1 MITSLHIAR
10 GIERQLE
17 ALQRSGK
24 KGEKAAE
31 NFRAICQQ
39 LRQQGPE
46 APELLAR
53 RTKNGELRVKN
64 CIKYHLG
71 HGYRLV
77 TIRIGDGLYLPVLG
91 SHDEVD
97 LWLDLRR
104 REGFAPQESGFTREL
119 LHSAACVAA
128 ATGEEDGQEGS
139 ADSGDVEHLPPLD
152 ERLLREVF
160 RGLCQQRQPGEMS
173 PAPCSR

>member
-1 MITSLHIAR
+1 MITSLNIAR
-10 GIERQLE
+10 SVERQLE
-17 ALQRSGK
+17 ALQRSGR
-24 KGEKAAE
+24 KGEKAVE
-31 NFRAICQQ
+31 NFRTICQQ

-77 TIRIGDGLYLPVLG
+77 TIRLGDCLYLPVLG

-104 REGFAPQESGFTREL
+104 REGFAPQESAFTREL
-119 LHSAACVAA
+119 LQPAGHVAA
-128 ATGEEDGQEGS
+128 VTVAEDGQEAS
-139 ADSGDVEHLPPLD
+139 ADSGDEELSPPLD

>member
-1 MITSLHIAR
+1 MLF
-10 GIERQLE
+10 
-17 ALQRSGK
+17 RS
-24 KGEKAAE
+24 
-31 NFRAICQQ
+31 
-39 LRQQGPE
+39 
-46 APELLAR
+46 
-53 RTKNGELRVKN
+53 
-64 CIKYHLG
+64 
-71 HGYRLV
+71 
-77 TIRIGDGLYLPVLG
+77 
-91 SHDEVD
+91 
-97 LWLDLRR
+97 
-104 REGFAPQESGFTREL
+104 FAPQESGFTREL